1 LIERLDYD
9 GSFNDPDPLAERL
22 ADSGLSPDACR
33 QKAEL
38 FARAANALPTTA
50 GGKRA
55 EGPKGL
61 YVPGRIEVLGKHN
74 DYAGGKS
81 MLVAVQR
88 GFCLVLVPRTDRQ
101 ITVVDAA
108 WDERA
113 QFELAPDLTPPVG
126 HWSNYPMTVARRVAR
141 NFPGAAR
148 GADVAF
154 CSDLPSAGGMSS
166 SSAMIVATFLALDAV
181 NRLAAS
187 PQYAEN
193 IKDLLDL
200 AGYLATV
207 ENGQT
212 FGSLEG
218 DRGVGTFGGSE
229 DHTAI
234 LNCRPHE
241 LTEYGYCPVRFVRS
255 VPMPEGYTF
264 AVGSSGVVAEKTG
277 AAMEKYN
284 TASGLAGALAE
295 LWRQATGRDD
305 PHLAAIV
312 AGGPGAIQRLEA
324 LVRTTPHERY
334 GTEALLARLEH
345 FVTENEE
352 LRPAAGDALAR
363 GDMAAFGRFVDRSQ
377 KLSETRLG
385 NQVPE
390 TIHLAASAR
399 EHGAVAACA
408 FGAGFGGS
416 VWAMVETSRTEPFL
430 ADWGASYRAHFPQR
444 AEASLFFASGAGPAS
459 FRIG

>member
-1 LIERLDYD
+1 MIERLDYE
-9 GSFNDPDPLAERL
+9 GPFNDPGPLAERL
-22 ADSGLSPDACR
+22 ADSGLNRDACR

-38 FARAANALPTTA
+38 FARAADALTPTA
-50 GGKRA
+50 GGNRPD
-55 EGPKGL
+55 GLKGL

-81 MLVAVQR
+81 MLVTVQR
-88 GFCLVLVPRTDRQ
+88 GFCLVLAARADRQ
-101 ITVVDAA
+101 ITVLDAA
-108 WDERA
+108 WGERA
-113 QFELAPDLTPPVG
+113 EFELDPDLTPPVG

-141 NFPGAAR
+141 NFPGASR
-148 GADVAF
+148 GVDVAF

-166 SSAMIVATFLALDAV
+166 SSAMVVAMFLALDEV
-181 NRLAAS
+181 NRLATS
-187 PQYAEN
+187 PQYLAN
-193 IKDLLDL
+193 IKDPLGL

-234 LNCRPHE
+234 LTCRPNE
-241 LTEYGYCPVRFVRS
+241 LSEYAYCPVRFVRS

-264 AVGSSGVVAEKTG
+264 AVGVSGVVAEKTG

-284 TASGLAGALAE
+284 TASGLAWALAD

-305 PHLAAIV
+305 PHLAAVV
-312 AGGPGAIQRLEA
+312 ASGPGAVERLEEI
-324 LVRTTPHERY
+324 VRSTRHEKY

-345 FVTENEE
+345 FVTENEV

-363 GDMAAFGRFVDRSQ
+363 GDMADFGRFVDRSQ
-377 KLSETRLG
+377 KLCETRLG

-390 TIHLAASAR
+390 TIYLAAAAR
-399 EHGAVAACA
+399 ENGAVAASA

-416 VWAMVETSRTEPFL
+416 VWAMVETSRSEPFL
-430 ADWGASYRAHFPQR
+430 ADWGASYRARFPER
-444 AEASLFFASGAGPAS
+444 AEASLFFTTGAGPAS
-459 FRIG
+459 FEVG